1 MNYNRYS
8 REWLNKLNPYLDAIQ
23 NRTWEDVVK
32 HFRFDIE
39 QHVKRENLVILSEGV
54 WMEIDILFSNRTKI
68 RKIRAIS
75 KNDVY
80 YDGDYLDFYDCLG
93 LGSLNH
99 IFKIDDHSL
108 DLRDISGNEQQDKLL
123 AFIEQY
129 SGITD
134 ESLPPVPKGILK
146 I

>member
-68 RKIRAIS
+68 RKIRAP
-75 KNDVY
+75 NPY
-80 YDGDYLDFYDCLG
+80 TG
-93 LGSLNH
+93 
-99 IFKIDDHSL
+99 
-108 DLRDISGNEQQDKLL
+108 Q
-123 AFIEQY
+123 
-129 SGITD
+129 
-134 ESLPPVPKGILK
+134 
-146 I
+146 